1 MKQLLDKYKTLS
13 DQRQYHKI
21 IAANIVNRFGDAIDQ
36 IAFTWLEYE
45 LTHSALWSTLVFG
58 VNMLPT
64 VLIQPF
70 AGAIVERMRK
80 QNVMV
85 VCDIIRGILVA
96 GIAFG
101 YVFGILQ
108 PWILLAVTF
117 LNSLVEAM
125 RVPAGIA
132 IVPRLLDKQC
142 FDTGVSLNSSC
153 SRAMELIGT
162 GAAGFIIALIGVH
175 GAILLDALTFFMSAG
190 IIALIR
196 YQEETKHA
204 QLNVHS
210 YFVTLKEGFHYIM
223 KSDTL
228 LVICVI
234 GAFLNFFTTPLNSV
248 LPSYIHEVLRS
259 GSEMLS
265 VLSIAISL
273 GSILG
278 SFLYPLIAE
287 KISKRWL
294 LIGIFLFEAIFFIL
308 IIVLPYVLPS
318 LLLSQFFVLVLFFVI
333 GFLSAACSTYL
344 SVYLTSH
351 VDVDYMA
358 RISATFSACLCCC
371 IPIASVIISLLLN
384 ITSFVVIMLGTG
396 VLSLVVAL
404 CMLPLRSICVLD
416 EK

>member
-36 IAFTWLEYE
+36 IAFTWLVYE

-132 IVPRLLDKQC
+132 IVPRLLE
-142 FDTGVSLNSSC
+142 SN
-153 SRAMELIGT
+153 A
-162 GAAGFIIALIGVH
+162 
-175 GAILLDALTFFMSAG
+175 
-190 IIALIR
+190 
-196 YQEETKHA
+196 
-204 QLNVHS
+204 
-210 YFVTLKEGFHYIM
+210 
-223 KSDTL
+223 
-228 LVICVI
+228 
-234 GAFLNFFTTPLNSV
+234 
-248 LPSYIHEVLRS
+248 
-259 GSEMLS
+259 
-265 VLSIAISL
+265 SIP
-273 GSILG
+273 G
-278 SFLYPLIAE
+278 YP
-287 KISKRWL
+287 
-294 LIGIFLFEAIFFIL
+294 
-308 IIVLPYVLPS
+308 
-318 LLLSQFFVLVLFFVI
+318 
-333 GFLSAACSTYL
+333 
-344 SVYLTSH
+344 
-351 VDVDYMA
+351 
-358 RISATFSACLCCC
+358 
-371 IPIASVIISLLLN
+371 
-384 ITSFVVIMLGTG
+384 
-396 VLSLVVAL
+396 
-404 CMLPLRSICVLD
+404 
-416 EK
+416 